1 MVRLTGGTLK
11 GKPKSG
17 RTWKVE
23 TKGKNSVQTLSSLT
37 GNRDPY
43 EVRRRKKQAADDVKA
58 LERSMKA
65 ERFEEIARQK
75 ELRDQR
81 QQQRMENELKSSSYQ
96 VLNHSKLKT
105 MSKKQLRMVK
115 KTSMNKNGQVE
126 LVNIHQKR

>member
-17 RTWKVE
+17 RIWKVE
-23 TKGKNSVQTLSSLT
+23 TRGKSSVQTLSSL
-37 GNRDPY
+37 NRDCY
-43 EVRRRKKQAADDVKA
+43 EVRRRKKQKLDDVKA
-58 LERSMKA
+58 LERSLKT
-65 ERFEEIARQK
+65 ERLEEVARQK

-81 QQQRMENELKSSSYQ
+81 QQKRMENELKSSSYQ

-115 KTSMNKNGQVE
+115 KTSMNKNGQIE